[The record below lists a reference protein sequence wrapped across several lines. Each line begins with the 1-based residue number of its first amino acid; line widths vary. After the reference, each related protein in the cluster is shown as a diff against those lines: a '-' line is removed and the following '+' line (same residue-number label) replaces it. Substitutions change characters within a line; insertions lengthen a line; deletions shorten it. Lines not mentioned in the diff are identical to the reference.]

1 MNKADLRIVF
11 LGNPDFA
18 KYHLQRIVE
27 EGYNVVAVVSAPDK
41 PAGRGMKLL
50 ATPVTQYAREQGIP
64 CLQPKNLKNEDF
76 LSELKSYNAHLQVVI
91 AFRMLPMAVW
101 DMPPLGT
108 YNLHA
113 SLLPQ
118 YRGAAPINWAIIN
131 GETETGVSTFKLK
144 HEIDTGNLIVQ
155 KKCTIEEEDT
165 AGSLHD
171 KLMYLGADAM
181 LETLDQIIRNEVV
194 EIPQIESVT
203 LKTASK
209 LYTETT
215 IINWKKTTVEVK
227 NFVRGLTPYPVAR
240 TEFDNKNLLVY
251 SISNRIDAIIA
262 LPGTFFSDN
271 KSYLAVQCSDG
282 ILNLEEIKLEGKR
295 KMNVIDLLNG
305 YDISHLNLISI

>member
-1 MNKADLRIVF
+1 
-11 LGNPDFA
+11 
-18 KYHLQRIVE
+18 
-27 EGYNVVAVVSAPDK
+27 
-41 PAGRGMKLL
+41 
-50 ATPVTQYAREQGIP
+50 
-64 CLQPKNLKNEDF
+64 
-76 LSELKSYNAHLQVVI
+76 
-91 AFRMLPMAVW
+91 
-101 DMPPLGT
+101 
-108 YNLHA
+108 
-113 SLLPQ
+113 
-118 YRGAAPINWAIIN
+118 
-131 GETETGVSTFKLK
+131 
-144 HEIDTGNLIVQ
+144 
-155 KKCTIEEEDT
+155 
-165 AGSLHD
+165 
-171 KLMYLGADAM
+171 
-181 LETLDQIIRNEVV
+181 TLDQIIRNEVV